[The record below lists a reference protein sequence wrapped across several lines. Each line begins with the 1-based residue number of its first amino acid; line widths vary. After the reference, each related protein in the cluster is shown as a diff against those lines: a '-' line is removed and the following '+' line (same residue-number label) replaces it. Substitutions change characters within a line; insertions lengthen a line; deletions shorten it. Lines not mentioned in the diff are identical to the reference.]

1 MNRILI
7 AFAGQPIYKISTG
20 QFLNKKELDHIRNI
34 PYVKHNK
41 SNIMLSV
48 ENSIL
53 NHKKLNKIKNI
64 VWSEFCK
71 YVDQV
76 LEIKDDFYKSN
87 SWCTLQEKGGS
98 HPYHD
103 HPGSMFSSAYY
114 AQAHNG
120 SLSFS
125 ISKSIIQSGFNFDYK
140 IKNYNYFNS
149 CSYKIPVTTGDLLI
163 FPANINHESEEHK
176 GPETR
181 IMIGASYFIKGKLGF
196 KEKYNQMDIKEK

>member
-1 MNRILI
+1 MNKTLI
-7 AFAGQPIYKISTG
+7 AFGGQPIVKISTG
-20 QFLNKKELDHIRNI
+20 QFLNKKELDHIRKI
-34 PYVKHNK
+34 PYVKHNE
-41 SNIMLSV
+41 SNTMLSV

-76 LEIKDDFYKSN
+76 LEIKDDFYMSN

-98 HPYHD
+98 HPYHN

-114 AQAHNG
+114 AQSHNG

-125 ISKSIIQSGFNFDYK
+125 TPKSIIQSGFNFDYK

-149 CSYKIPVTTGDLLI
+149 STCKIPITTGDLLI
-163 FPANINHESEEHK
+163 FPANINHESGEHK

-181 IMIGASYFIKGKLGF
+181 IMLGASYFIKGKLGF